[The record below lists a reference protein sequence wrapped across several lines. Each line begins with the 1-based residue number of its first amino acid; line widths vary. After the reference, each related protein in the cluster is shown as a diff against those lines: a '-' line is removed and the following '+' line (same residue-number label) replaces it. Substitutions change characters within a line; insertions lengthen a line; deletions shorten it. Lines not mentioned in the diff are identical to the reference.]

1 MDKYIFLF
9 FLMPLL
15 IFSQKTSFSYEILNY
30 ESFKN
35 EISNDDVLLFD
46 VRTTDEF
53 NSGHIEGSINID
65 FYDKKIFTEFFEKIE
80 KSKPIFI
87 YCRTG
92 NRSKQSSE
100 LLKSI
105 GFNSVFDLEGGYTNW
120 ISNKN

>member
-1 MDKYIFLF
+1 MSRLLLIFLF
-9 FLMPLL
+9 LTISCNFLTPEINFISSSDLNELEEAEYIL
-15 IFSQKTSFSYEILNY
+15 I
-30 ESFKN
+30 
-35 EISNDDVLLFD
+35 D

-100 LLKSI
+100 LLKKI
-105 GFNSVFDLEGGYTNW
+105 GFNSVFDLEGGYANW

>member
-1 MDKYIFLF
+1 
-9 FLMPLL
+9 MPLL

-46 VRTTDEF
+46 IRTTDEF

-105 GFNSVFDLEGGYTNW
+105 GFNSVFDLEGGYANW

>member
-1 MDKYIFLF
+1 
-9 FLMPLL
+9 MPLL

-53 NSGHIEGSINID
+53 NSGHIKGSINID

-105 GFNSVFDLEGGYTNW
+105 GFNSVFDLKGGYANW

>member
-1 MDKYIFLF
+1 
-9 FLMPLL
+9 MPLL

-65 FYDKKIFTEFFEKIE
+65 FYDKKI
-80 KSKPIFI
+80 
-87 YCRTG
+87 
-92 NRSKQSSE
+92 
-100 LLKSI
+100 LLNFLK
-105 GFNSVFDLEGGYTNW
+105 
-120 ISNKN
+120 K